1 MPGVSDDWRV
11 TIRLEDPEGDGLDL
25 VESMREAAVEDA
37 ARERLGDRVVVS
49 AEGPRIFLYADTEER
64 SREAEQ
70 VVRDLLGEHRL
81 AADEVSVTRWHPLE
95 EQWEDAAIPLPATD
109 KERRLEELRRDAA
122 QEADTAAQGYAEWE
136 VRSELP
142 SHRETVDFAERLEAE
157 GLPVVRRW
165 KYLLVGA
172 ASEDDA
178 RALAERLRAEAP
190 PGTRVE
196 TEASGRAVW
205 EVSNPNPFAIFGG
218 LGG

>member
-1 MPGVSDDWRV
+1 MPGMSDDWRV
-11 TIRLEDPEGDGLDL
+11 TVRLVDPEGNGLDL

-49 AEGPRIFLYADTEER
+49 AEGPQIFLYADSEER
-64 SREAEQ
+64 AREAEQ
-70 VVRDLLGEHRL
+70 VVRGLLGEHRL
-81 AADEVSVTRWHPLE
+81 VAEEVAVMRWHPVE
-95 EQWEDAAIPLPATD
+95 EQWEDAAIPLPTTEE
-109 KERRLEELRRDAA
+109 ERRLEERRREAA
-122 QEADTAAQGYAEWE
+122 EEADTAAQGYAEWE
-136 VRSELP
+136 VRAELP
-142 SHRETVDFAERLEAE
+142 SHHETVDFAKRLEEE

-178 RALAERLRAEAP
+178 HALAERLRAEAP
-190 PGTRVE
+190 AGTLVE